1 MMGNHSIGRAMV
13 AAVEMAA
20 ERRREGES
28 ALSIFDEAAERV
40 EIRGADAEFDDA
52 PWEDGPFRT
61 LMIEAFCP
69 GYVPVP
75 DEDGDD
81 SGDFY
86 DRVYTP
92 FNERYSLC

>member
-1 MMGNHSIGRAMV
+1 MGNHSIGRAMV

-20 ERRREGES
+20 DRRREGET
-28 ALSIFDEAAERV
+28 ALAIFDEAADRV

-61 LMIEAFCP
+61 LLIEAFCP
-69 GYVPVP
+69 DFTPDD
-75 DEDGDD
+75 DEDDD
-81 SGDFY
+81 GFY

-92 FNERYSLC
+92 FNERYELC